1 MSTPAGATAPSALQR
16 LREGLPG
23 LNPGDRRIAET
34 ILTDPLGAGNSS
46 ITALAATAEVSAAAV
61 SRFARKLGYAGFP
74 ALRAAIALDNG
85 RAAQSGWERDIGT
98 AITPVDSSG
107 DVLDILAGTAA
118 RALRDAA
125 AVIDQAQVERAAD
138 AITAAERVHLHGEW
152 GDSIAVRELY
162 LRLQRIGIAVW
173 CHESGPRTLDLV
185 SRTFTERDAVLVL
198 NRSGKDSTALELL
211 RSSKRA
217 GATTIAVHGA
227 PGSALEQAADIS
239 LYTGIR
245 NGSVWTQHFAGRAS
259 DTLLTSML
267 WLLIAQRRSADPTMR
282 FVDDGTLQPHAPSDP
297 DPDVDPYPALD
308 NS

>member
-1 MSTPAGATAPSALQR
+1 MSTPADTTAPSALQR

-34 ILTDPLGAGNSS
+34 ILADPLGAGDSS
-46 ITALAATAEVSAAAV
+46 ITTLAAAAEISPAAV

-98 AITPVDSSG
+98 AITPADTSQ

-125 AVIDQAQVERAAD
+125 AVIDLEQVERAAE
-138 AITAAERVHLHGEW
+138 AITGAERVHLHGEW

-162 LRLQRIGIAVW
+162 LRLQRIGVAVW
-173 CHESGPRTLDLV
+173 CHETGPRTLDLV
-185 SRTFTERDAVLVL
+185 ARTLTARDVVLVL
-198 NRSGKDSTALELL
+198 NRSGDDETALQLVQDAA
-211 RSSKRA
+211 RA
-217 GATTIAVHGA
+217 DATTIAVHGA
-227 PGSALEQAADIS
+227 PGSALDQAADIS
-239 LYTGIR
+239 AYTGIR

-267 WLLIAQRRSADPTMR
+267 WLLVAQRRSADPTMR
-282 FVDDGTLQPHAPSDP
+282 FVDDGTFEPHSPAPPHDA
-297 DPDVDPYPALD
+297 DR
-308 NS
+308 

>member
-1 MSTPAGATAPSALQR
+1 MSTTPDPAASPSALRR
-16 LREGLPG
+16 LREELPQ
-23 LNPGDRRIAET
+23 LNPGNRRIAEA
-34 ILTDPLGAGNSS
+34 ILADPLAAGDSS
-46 ITALAATAEVSAAAV
+46 ITALATAAETFPGAI

-98 AITPVDSSG
+98 AITPADSSG

-162 LRLQRIGIAVW
+162 LRLQRIGVAVW

-185 SRTFTERDAVLVL
+185 SRTFTERDVVLVL
-198 NRSGKDSTALELL
+198 NRSGKDTTALELL
-211 RSSKRA
+211 RSAERA
-217 GATTIAVHGA
+217 GATTLAVHGV
-227 PGSALEQAADIS
+227 PGSALEQAADIP

-245 NGSVWTQHFAGRAS
+245 NGTVWTQHFAGRAS

-267 WLLIAQRRSADPTMR
+267 WLLVAQRRSADPTMR
-282 FVDDGTLQPHAPSDP
+282 FVDDGTLQPHTPAAPHRDHS
-297 DPDVDPYPALD
+297 
-308 NS
+308 